1 MKKKTRRERVLSL
14 LATREHFK
22 SCKWLTQRI
31 ARMEKIHTYTN
42 QRKYLSGS
50 VASLLLRM
58 VKAGEIEVDPIMKG
72 SRGGKCYKLRTD
84 HRDPLLREIDNYLK
98 AWLPNTVH
106 ARVISMIKEAC
117 TKKS

>member
-1 MKKKTRRERVLSL
+1 MKKKTRRERVLAL

-50 VASLLLRM
+50 VSSLLARM

-84 HRDPLLREIDNYLK
+84 RRDPLLRDLDDYLK
-98 AWLPNTVH
+98 AWLPDSIH
-106 ARVISMIKEAC
+106 AKTLAMIKQVC